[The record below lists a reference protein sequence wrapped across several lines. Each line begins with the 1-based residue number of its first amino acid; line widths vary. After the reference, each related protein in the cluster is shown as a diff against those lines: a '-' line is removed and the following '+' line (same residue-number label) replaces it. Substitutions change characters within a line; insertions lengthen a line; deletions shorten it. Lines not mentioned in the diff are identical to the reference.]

1 MLCHE
6 VKHGDKVISPEVQKL
21 PTDPFVG
28 SVYGAR
34 DPVTGGVG
42 FIIATLIIEKD
53 NKHLLLMQKFSYRFF
68 AKYEKGILYSL
79 R

>member
-21 PTDPFVG
+21 PIDPFVG

-42 FIIATLIIEKD
+42 FIIATLIIKKD
-53 NKHLLLMQKFSYRFF
+53 NKHLLLMQKFSYHFF

>member
-34 DPVTGGVG
+34 DPVTGGVR
-42 FIIATLIIEKD
+42 FIIATLIIKKD